1 MLRRIRETSGNGL
14 TAAISSGAIAGLAA
28 AALSV
33 TVLGDNLLA
42 PNAARAAIAQQ
53 GATEFSINRS
63 TKTDSLPVPNTP
75 QTRAEIKSVEVVGVR
90 GASIVYRDRSGNVLF
105 QTDPL
110 ANVTVVTKNVE
121 LPEVTVREAETTK
134 VERIP
139 ADEAQRSEQ
148 PRGCESEFA
157 RPAPEA
163 LTRTSSRCVTD
174 LGNTPRKFAAL
185 R

>member
-1 MLRRIRETSGNGL
+1 MLHRTGTKSGSAVM
-14 TAAISSGAIAGLAA
+14 TAISGGAAVGLACAALSIVILGDHLAA
-28 AALSV
+28 ASAQPQ
-33 TVLGDNLLA
+33 D
-42 PNAARAAIAQQ
+42 AA
-53 GATEFSINRS
+53 EFAVNRDG
-63 TKTDSLPVPNTP
+63 KTDALPVPNTP
-75 QTRAEIKSVEVVGVR
+75 QIRAEIKSVEVVGVR
-90 GASIVYRDRSGNVLF
+90 GASIVYRDRSGNILF
-105 QTDPL
+105 RTDPL

-134 VERIP
+134 VERVP

-163 LTRTSSRCVTD
+163 LTRMSSRCVTNLHD
-174 LGNTPRKFAAL
+174 SSRDYAAL

>member
-1 MLRRIRETSGNGL
+1 MNSGGAL
-14 TAAISSGAIAGLAA
+14 IAAVSGGAVAGLAA

-33 TVLGDNLLA
+33 TILGNELLA
-42 PNAARAAIAQQ
+42 PNAARAGAAQMQ
-53 GATEFSINRS
+53 GNAEFSIARAS
-63 TKTDSLPVPNTP
+63 KTDALPVPNTP

-90 GASIVYRDRSGNVLF
+90 GASIVYRDRSGNILF

-110 ANVTVVTKNVE
+110 ANVTVVSKNVE
-121 LPEVTVREAETTK
+121 LPEVTIRETEATK
-134 VERIP
+134 VERVP
-139 ADEAQRSEQ
+139 AGEADRSAK
-148 PRGCESEFA
+148 PHGCESEFA

-174 LGNTPRKFAAL
+174 LRDSSRNYAAL

>member
-1 MLRRIRETSGNGL
+1 MT
-14 TAAISSGAIAGLAA
+14 AISGGAAVGLAC
-28 AALSV
+28 AALSIV
-33 TVLGDNLLA
+33 ILGDNLAAASA
-42 PNAARAAIAQQ
+42 PPQNTA
-53 GATEFSINRS
+53 EFAVNRES
-63 TKTDSLPVPNTP
+63 KTDALPVPDTP

-90 GASIVYRDRSGNVLF
+90 GASIVYRDRSGNILF
-105 QTDPL
+105 RTDPL

-121 LPEVTVREAETTK
+121 LPEVTVRETETTK
-134 VERIP
+134 VERVP

-163 LTRTSSRCVTD
+163 LTRMSSRCVTD
-174 LGNTPRKFAAL
+174 LGDSARSYAAL

>member
-1 MLRRIRETSGNGL
+1 MMHKAPNGNPVM
-14 TAAISSGAIAGLAA
+14 TAIVGGAAAGLVA

-33 TVLGDNLLA
+33 TILGDDLFA
-42 PNAARAAIAQQ
+42 PNAAYAAAADTQ
-53 GATEFSINRS
+53 FSVSREN
-63 TKTDSLPVPNTP
+63 KTDALPVPNTP

-90 GASIVYRDRSGNVLF
+90 GASIVYRDRSGNILF

-110 ANVTVVTKNVE
+110 ANVTVVAKNVE

-139 ADEAQRSEQ
+139 ADEAQRLEQ

-163 LTRTSSRCVTD
+163 LTRTSSRCITD
-174 LGNTPRKFAAL
+174 LRDGSRNFAAL